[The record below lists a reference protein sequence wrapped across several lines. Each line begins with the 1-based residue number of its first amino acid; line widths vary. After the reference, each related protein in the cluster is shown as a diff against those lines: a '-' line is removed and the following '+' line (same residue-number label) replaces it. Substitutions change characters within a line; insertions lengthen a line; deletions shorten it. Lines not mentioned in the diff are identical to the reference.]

1 MFCLS
6 GNLTF
11 ALISFKTFITIDS
24 PRKFQSSWH
33 LKYSTVWYYLIL
45 WFWYNLFNFAE
56 RLVLEKRMHYV
67 SSSPRWID
75 NLLSTSHSQIAKNSL
90 FKISS
95 NYEPFFLDREWTY
108 HQYKDKSHFLTM
120 FQEDHWYVSKRKVL
134 PK

>member
-45 WFWYNLFNFAE
+45 WFWYNLFNSVE

-75 NLLSTSHSQIAKNSL
+75 NLLSTNHSQIAKNSL

-95 NYEPFFLDREWTY
+95 NYERFFLPREYTY
-108 HQYKDKSHFLTM
+108 HQHKDKSHFLTM

>member
-45 WFWYNLFNFAE
+45 WFWYNLFNSVE

-75 NLLSTSHSQIAKNSL
+75 NLLSTNHSQIAKNSL

-95 NYEPFFLDREWTY
+95 NYEPFFLDRECTY

-120 FQEDHWYVSKRKVL
+120 IQEDHWYVSKRKVL